1 MFDLVPFR
9 RRSLAKSNSFNHFL
23 ANFFDDDF
31 FLPMTAMKS
40 FKVDLKETNQ
50 SYVIEADLPGINKE
64 DIQLDYS
71 NNYLT
76 ISARRMEAVTDNDS
90 ENYVRQERYYGEL
103 QRSFYIDNV
112 KENDIEAEFKNGV
125 LKVVL
130 PKADKSKN
138 YIRRIEIK

>member
-9 RRSLAKSNSFNHFL
+9 RNLPRSNSFNHLL

-31 FLPMTAMKS
+31 FAPISNMHS

-50 SYVIEADLPGINKE
+50 SYIVEADLPGISKE
-64 DIQLDYS
+64 DIHLDYA

-76 ISARRMEAVTDNDS
+76 ISAQRIESVTDNSQED
-90 ENYVRQERYYGEL
+90 YVRQERRYGEL

-112 KENDIEAEFKNGV
+112 KENDITAEFKNGV
-125 LKVVL
+125 LRITL
-130 PKADKSKN
+130 PKADKTKSYTHK
-138 YIRRIEIK
+138 IDIK